1 MNGII
6 NINKPK
12 GFTSHDV
19 VAKLRGILSTKKIGH
34 TGTLDPDAVGVL
46 PICVGKA
53 TKTADMLTA
62 TDKQYIA
69 KVALGTETDTQDAS
83 GTVVKSAKVDVT
95 EEDIQRTV
103 RNFIGEIEQIPPMYS
118 AIKVD
123 GKKLYELAREGKEIE
138 REPRKILI
146 KESQIQEINLEG
158 KYFTMKVDCSKGTYI
173 RTLCTDIG
181 RDLGCYAHM
190 AELCRTK
197 SGRFFLETAV
207 TLEEVEEM
215 VKNEDFSF
223 FQEIDKVFE
232 EFDPL
237 YISERK
243 AQKVRNGIQISTP
256 GLVEGKTYRVYDE
269 QGEFLTI
276 SKAKDNRLIIL
287 KTFFTK

>member
-53 TKTADMLTA
+53 TKNADMHTA
-62 TDKQYIA
+62 ADKQYIA

-83 GTVVKSAKVDVT
+83 GTVVKSAKVDIT
-95 EEDIQRTV
+95 EEDIQKAV
-103 RNFIGEIEQIPPMYS
+103 KNFIGEIEQIPPMYS

-123 GKKLYELAREGKEIE
+123 GKKLYELARAGKEIE
-138 REPRKILI
+138 REPRKIFI
-146 KESQIQEINLEG
+146 KEIQIQEINLEK

-197 SGRFFLETAV
+197 SGRFVLETAV
-207 TLEEVEEM
+207 TLEEVETR

-237 YISERK
+237 YVSERK

-276 SKAKDNRLIIL
+276 SQAKDNRLIIL
-287 KTFFTK
+287 KTFFA

>member
-62 TDKQYIA
+62 ADKQYIA

-83 GTVVKSAKVDVT
+83 GTVVKSAKVDIT
-95 EEDIQRTV
+95 EEDIQKAV

-138 REPRKILI
+138 REPRKIFI
-146 KESQIQEINLEG
+146 KEIQIQEINLEE

-197 SGRFFLETAV
+197 SGRFILETAV
-207 TLEEVEEM
+207 TLEEVETR

-237 YISERK
+237 YVSERK

-287 KTFFTK
+287 KTFFA

>member
-83 GTVVKSAKVDVT
+83 GTVVKSAKVDAT

-138 REPRKILI
+138 REPRKIFI
-146 KESQIQEINLEG
+146 KEIQIQEINLEG

-197 SGRFFLETAV
+197 SGRFILETAV

-215 VKNEDFSF
+215 VENEDFSF